1 MRLRTKW
8 LIVSFGG
15 SVAVTVALL
24 VFPGLLFD
32 DAPSYLVYPLL
43 VICWPVIVCELLVGP
58 GPSIGPPGA
67 QMHEGTPVHILA
79 AVIGVAL
86 SWMFWS
92 SLVFFIKGI
101 RVHRQNHNLT
111 VRR

>member
-8 LIVSFGG
+8 WIVSFGG
-15 SVAVTVALL
+15 SIATVLALL
-24 VFPGLLFD
+24 MFPVLLFD
-32 DAPSYLVYPLL
+32 EARPYLGYLLL
-43 VICWPVIVCELLVGP
+43 VICLPVIVCEVLAGP

-67 QMHEGTPVHILA
+67 HMHEGTPIHILA

-92 SLVFFIKGI
+92 SLVLFIKSI
-101 RVHRQNHNLT
+101 RAHRQNRKVA
-111 VRR
+111 VRQ

>member
-8 LIVSFGG
+8 WIVSFGG
-15 SVAVTVALL
+15 SVAVAVALL
-24 VFPGLLFD
+24 MFPVLLFNE
-32 DAPSYLVYPLL
+32 APPYVEFLLL

-67 QMHEGTPVHILA
+67 NMHEGTPLHILA
-79 AVIGVAL
+79 AVVGIAL

-92 SLVFFIKGI
+92 SLVFFVKRI
-101 RVHRQNHNLT
+101 RARRQNRNVT
-111 VRR
+111 VRS